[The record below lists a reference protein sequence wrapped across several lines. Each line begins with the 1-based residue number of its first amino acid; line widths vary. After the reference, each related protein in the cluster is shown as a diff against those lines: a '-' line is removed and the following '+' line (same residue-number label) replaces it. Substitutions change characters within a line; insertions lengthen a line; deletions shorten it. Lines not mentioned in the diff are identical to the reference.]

1 MKMKTAC
8 AAMFLLLTALLSATT
23 IVPVSVERLTQES
36 SHVVEAQA
44 SQSWSQWNPQHSL
57 IFTYTKFQV
66 ERTLKGQAPA
76 TIVVKQP
83 GGSAEGY
90 TQKVAGVRHWR
101 TGDQAVLFL
110 RPSQEMDGTL
120 EVTGLM
126 QGNFLIHKSDTGETM
141 VSNGVPDVS
150 SYQASSNAVTQYRG
164 SGMRLDQLETRIQKA
179 IRP

>member
-1 MKMKTAC
+1 MKLKTVH
-8 AAMFLLLTALLSATT
+8 AAASVFLTALLSATT
-23 IVPVSVERLTQES
+23 IVPVSVERLTRES
-36 SHVVEAQA
+36 SHIVEGQA
-44 SQSWSQWNPQHSL
+44 SESWSQWNSQHSL
-57 IFTYTKFQV
+57 IFTYTRFQV
-66 ERTLKGQAPA
+66 LRALKGQVPS

-110 RPSQEMDGTL
+110 RPSQERDGSL

-126 QGNFLIHKSDTGETM
+126 QGNFLVHKSDTGEIM

-150 SYQASSNAVTQYRG
+150 AYQASSNVVTQYRG
-164 SGMRLDQLETRIQKA
+164 NGMRLDELESRILKVPQ
-179 IRP
+179 P

>member
-1 MKMKTAC
+1 MKMTTAR
-8 AAMFLLLTALLSATT
+8 AIAFLFLSTLLSATT

-36 SHVVEAQA
+36 SHVVKAQA

-57 IFTYTKFQV
+57 IFTYTRFQV
-66 ERTLKGQAPA
+66 AQCLKGQAPA
-76 TIVVKQP
+76 AILVKQP

-101 TGDQAVLFL
+101 AGEQAVLFL

-126 QGNFLIHKSDTGETM
+126 QGNFLVHKSDTGEIM

-150 SYQASSNAVTQYRG
+150 AYQASSNAVTQYRG
-164 SGMRLDQLETRIQKA
+164 NGMRLNELESRIRKA
-179 IRP
+179 LQP

>member
-1 MKMKTAC
+1 MKNASVFT
-8 AAMFLLLTALLSATT
+8 FLFVTGLLSATT
-23 IVPVSVERLTQES
+23 IVPVSVERLTRES

-57 IFTYTKFQV
+57 IFTYTRFQV
-66 ERTLKGQAPA
+66 ARTLKGQATD

-90 TQKVAGVRHWR
+90 TQRVAGVRHWR

-126 QGNFLIHKSDTGETM
+126 QGNFLVHKSDTGETM

-150 SYQASSNAVTQYRG
+150 AYQASSNVVTQYRG
-164 SGMRLDQLETRIQKA
+164 SGMRLDELESRIQKA
-179 IRP
+179 MQP

>member
-126 QGNFLIHKSDTGETM
+126 QGNFLIHKSDTGENM
-141 VSNGVPDVS
+141 VINGVPDVS

>member
-1 MKMKTAC
+1 MKLQTASV
-8 AAMFLLLTALLSATT
+8 AAFVFLSTLLPATT
-23 IVPVSVERLTQES
+23 IVPVSVERLTRES
-36 SHVVEAQA
+36 THIVEAQA

-57 IFTYTKFQV
+57 IFTYTRFQV
-66 ERTLKGQAPA
+66 ARALKGQAPT

-101 TGDQAVLFL
+101 SGDQAVLFL
-110 RPSQEMDGTL
+110 RPSQELDGTL

-126 QGNFLIHKSDTGETM
+126 QGNFIVHKNGTGETM

-150 SYQASSNAVTQYRG
+150 TYQASSNAVTQYRG
-164 SGMRLDQLETRIQKA
+164 SGMRLDELESRIRKA
-179 IRP
+179 TQQ